1 MHLSEIV
8 LSNLKTDGYHNMNFT
23 KVLEKAIKLILFLF
37 ALLGQ
42 QSGQA
47 QQWTLTSCVN
57 QAINNHPDIK
67 SAQLDLGMSMARVD
81 QAKSNFYPELAASV
95 FQSGNFGRSIDRF
108 TNAYIDQFYNTTYA
122 GVRLNV
128 PVFTSFRNSN
138 LLASAKS
145 SKTASESGIEKNKN
159 ILTLTVITYYLNA
172 LSQAENIRNAVNQW
186 KNDSIQYQRLLI
198 RKEAGLTTKTEEIQ
212 LLNQMKTDE
221 IGVQDAQ
228 LNYETA
234 IIDLAQTMN
243 TSLPST
249 IRLASLDPDENYYF
263 DIQNTFTASLPQI
276 NEIKMGIQSLHQ
288 TIKATK
294 ALSYPSL
301 SLSADYGTFYA
312 SSNPERTFTQQLND
326 TRNGSIS
333 LGLNIPILR
342 GLQNRPQVQELKVR
356 QMALQNTMDK
366 TQLGIRQEIDMA
378 NTRFKTYKKR
388 YENARYLLELAREN
402 ISLITEQLT
411 AGTVTMVDF
420 LLAQN
425 NMEKAAAAL
434 TNSKYQLILQ
444 EKILKFYS
452 QGKYDLD

>member
-1 MHLSEIV
+1 MKWLPFFV
-8 LSNLKTDGYHNMNFT
+8 
-23 KVLEKAIKLILFLF
+23 AIFCEVSLF
-37 ALLGQ
+37 
-42 QSGQA
+42 S
-47 QQWTLTSCVN
+47 QQWTLSGCVN

-67 SAQLDLGMSMARVD
+67 SAKLDLGISVARVA
-81 QAKSNFYPELAASV
+81 QAKSNFYPEIGANV

-122 GVRLNV
+122 GISLNI
-128 PVFTSFRNSN
+128 PVFTSFRNTN
-138 LLASAKS
+138 LVASAKS
-145 SKTASESGIEKNKN
+145 TMAASESAVEKNKN
-159 ILTLTVITYYLNA
+159 ILTLTVINNYIFA
-172 LSQAENIRNAVNQW
+172 LSQSENIRNAVNQW

-198 RKEAGLTTKTEEIQ
+198 RKEAGLTTKIEEIQ

-221 IGVQDAQ
+221 LAVMDAQ

-234 IIDLAQTMN
+234 IIDLSQVMN
-243 TSLPST
+243 TPL
-249 IRLASLDPDENYYF
+249 LASTNLSPLLPDENYLF
-263 DIQNTFTASLPQI
+263 DLQNTVTSSLPQI
-276 NEIKMGIQSLHQ
+276 TELKLGIQSLNE

-301 SLSADYGTFYA
+301 GLRADYGTFYA
-312 SSNPERTFTQQLND
+312 SSNPERSFTQQLND

-342 GLQNRPQVQELKVR
+342 GLQNRPQVHELKVR
-356 QMALQNTMDK
+356 QMVLQNTMDK
-366 TQLGIRQEIDMA
+366 TQLLIRQNMDMTNA
-378 NTRFKTYKKR
+378 RYKTYKQR
-388 YENARYLLELAREN
+388 YENAKYLLTLANEN

-411 AGTVTMVDF
+411 AGTVTMVDY

-425 NMEKAAAAL
+425 NMEKASAAL

-452 QGKYDLD
+452 TGKYDMD

>member
-1 MHLSEIV
+1 MKWLPFFV
-8 LSNLKTDGYHNMNFT
+8 
-23 KVLEKAIKLILFLF
+23 AIFCEVSLF
-37 ALLGQ
+37 
-42 QSGQA
+42 S
-47 QQWTLTSCVN
+47 QQWTLSGCVN

-67 SAQLDLGMSMARVD
+67 SAKLDLGISVARVD
-81 QAKSNFYPELAASV
+81 QAKSNFYPEIGANV

-122 GVRLNV
+122 GISLNI
-128 PVFTSFRNSN
+128 PVFTSFRNTN
-138 LLASAKS
+138 LVASAKS
-145 SKTASESGIEKNKN
+145 TMAASESAVEKNKN
-159 ILTLTVITYYLNA
+159 ILTLTVINNYIFA
-172 LSQAENIRNAVNQW
+172 LSQSENIRNAVNQW

-198 RKEAGLTTKTEEIQ
+198 RKEAGLTTKIEEIQ

-221 IGVQDAQ
+221 LAVMDAQ

-234 IIDLAQTMN
+234 IIDLSQVMN
-243 TSLPST
+243 TPL
-249 IRLASLDPDENYYF
+249 LASTNLSPLLPDENYLF
-263 DIQNTFTASLPQI
+263 DLQNTVTSSLPQI
-276 NEIKMGIQSLHQ
+276 TELKLGIQSLNE

-301 SLSADYGTFYA
+301 GLRADYGTFYA
-312 SSNPERTFTQQLND
+312 SSNPERSFTQQLND

-342 GLQNRPQVQELKVR
+342 GLQNRPQVHELKVR
-356 QMALQNTMDK
+356 QMVLQNTMDK
-366 TQLGIRQEIDMA
+366 TQLLIRQNMDMTNA
-378 NTRFKTYKKR
+378 RYKTYKQR
-388 YENARYLLELAREN
+388 YENAKYLLTLANEN

-411 AGTVTMVDF
+411 AGTVTMVDY

-425 NMEKAAAAL
+425 NMEKASAAL

-452 QGKYDLD
+452 TGKYDMD

>member
-1 MHLSEIV
+1 MK
-8 LSNLKTDGYHNMNFT
+8 SNIIALF
-23 KVLEKAIKLILFLF
+23 AIKWLTFLVAIF
-37 ALLGQ
+37 CAVSL
-42 QSGQA
+42 QS
-47 QQWTLTSCVN
+47 QQWTLTSCVK

-67 SAQLDLGMSMARVD
+67 SAQLDLGISMAGVD
-81 QAKSNFYPELAASV
+81 QAKSNFYPEIGASV

-122 GVRLNV
+122 GIRLNM
-128 PVFTSFRNSN
+128 PLFTSFRNTH

-145 SKTASESGIEKNKN
+145 SKAANESAVDKNKN
-159 ILTLTVITYYLNA
+159 ILTLTVINQYIFA

-212 LLNQMKTDE
+212 LMNQMKTDE
-221 IGVQDAQ
+221 LTVMDAK

-234 IIDLAQTMN
+234 IIDLSQSMN
-243 TSLPST
+243 TSLPTSV
-249 IRLASLDPDENYYF
+249 ILSPLLPDETYF
-263 DIQNTFTASLPQI
+263 FDRQNTITETLP
-276 NEIKMGIQSLHQ
+276 EITELKLGIQSLTE
-288 TIKATK
+288 TIKATR
-294 ALSYPSL
+294 ALSYPSIGL
-301 SLSADYGTFYA
+301 NADYGTFYA
-312 SSNPERTFTQQLND
+312 SSNPERSFAEQLND

-366 TQLGIRQEIDMA
+366 TQMQIRQEIEMA
-378 NTRFKTYKKR
+378 SARYQTYKKR
-388 YENARYLLELAREN
+388 YENARFLLTLANEN
-402 ISLITEQLT
+402 ILLITEQLT
-411 AGTVTMVDF
+411 AGTVTMVDY

-425 NMEKAAAAL
+425 NMEKASAAL

-444 EKILKFYS
+444 EKILKFYTTG
-452 QGKYDLD
+452 QYDLD

>member
-1 MHLSEIV
+1 
-8 LSNLKTDGYHNMNFT
+8 
-23 KVLEKAIKLILFLF
+23 
-37 ALLGQ
+37 
-42 QSGQA
+42 
-47 QQWTLTSCVN
+47 
-57 QAINNHPDIK
+57 
-67 SAQLDLGMSMARVD
+67 
-81 QAKSNFYPELAASV
+81 
-95 FQSGNFGRSIDRF
+95 
-108 TNAYIDQFYNTTYA
+108 
-122 GVRLNV
+122 
-128 PVFTSFRNSN
+128 
-138 LLASAKS
+138 
-145 SKTASESGIEKNKN
+145 
-159 ILTLTVITYYLNA
+159 
-172 LSQAENIRNAVNQW
+172 
-186 KNDSIQYQRLLI
+186 
-198 RKEAGLTTKTEEIQ
+198 
-212 LLNQMKTDE
+212 
-221 IGVQDAQ
+221 
-228 LNYETA
+228 
-234 IIDLAQTMN
+234 
-243 TSLPST
+243 
-249 IRLASLDPDENYYF
+249 
-263 DIQNTFTASLPQI
+263 
-276 NEIKMGIQSLHQ
+276 MGIQSLHQ

-388 YENARYLLELAREN
+388 YENARYLLDLAKEN
-402 ISLITEQLT
+402 ILLITEQLT

-434 TNSKYQLILQ
+434 TNSKYQMILQ

-452 QGKYDLD
+452 KGKYDLD

>member
-1 MHLSEIV
+1 MNSKII
-8 LSNLKTDGYHNMNFT
+8 SFSILKWLPFF
-23 KVLEKAIKLILFLF
+23 VAIFCEVSLF
-37 ALLGQ
+37 
-42 QSGQA
+42 S
-47 QQWTLTSCVN
+47 QQWTLSGCVN

-67 SAQLDLGMSMARVD
+67 SAKLDLGISVARVA
-81 QAKSNFYPELAASV
+81 QAKSNFYPEIGANV

-122 GVRLNV
+122 GISLNI
-128 PVFTSFRNSN
+128 PVFTSFRNTN
-138 LLASAKS
+138 LVASAKS
-145 SKTASESGIEKNKN
+145 TMAASESAVEKNKN
-159 ILTLTVITYYLNA
+159 ILTLTVINNYIFA
-172 LSQAENIRNAVNQW
+172 LSQSENIRNAVNQW

-198 RKEAGLTTKTEEIQ
+198 RKEAGLTTKIEEIQ

-221 IGVQDAQ
+221 LAVMDAQ

-234 IIDLAQTMN
+234 IIDLSQVMN
-243 TSLPST
+243 TPL
-249 IRLASLDPDENYYF
+249 LASTNLSPLLPDENYLF
-263 DIQNTFTASLPQI
+263 DLQNTVTSSLPQI
-276 NEIKMGIQSLHQ
+276 TELKLGIQSLNE

-301 SLSADYGTFYA
+301 GLRADYGTFYA
-312 SSNPERTFTQQLND
+312 SSNPERSFTQQLND

-342 GLQNRPQVQELKVR
+342 GLQNRPQVHELKVR
-356 QMALQNTMDK
+356 QMVLQNTMDK
-366 TQLGIRQEIDMA
+366 TQLLIRQNMDMTNA
-378 NTRFKTYKKR
+378 RYKTYKQR
-388 YENARYLLELAREN
+388 YENAKYLLTLANEN

-411 AGTVTMVDF
+411 AGTVTMVDY

-425 NMEKAAAAL
+425 NMEKASAAL

-452 QGKYDLD
+452 TGKYDMD

>member
-1 MHLSEIV
+1 
-8 LSNLKTDGYHNMNFT
+8 MNIT
-23 KVLEKAIKLILFLF
+23 KIPERIIKLMLFLL
-37 ALLGQ
+37 ALLCEENVH
-42 QSGQA
+42 A

-67 SAQLDLGMSMARVD
+67 SAQLDLGISMARVD
-81 QAKSNFYPELAASV
+81 QARSNFYPEIGASL

-122 GVRLNV
+122 GIRINV

-138 LLASAKS
+138 LMASARS
-145 SKTASESGIEKNKN
+145 SKAASESALEKNKN
-159 ILTLTVITYYLNA
+159 ILTLTVITFYVNA

-186 KNDSIQYQRLLI
+186 KNDSIQYQRILI

-221 IGVQDAQ
+221 IAVQDAQ

-234 IIDLAQTMN
+234 IIDLAQTMS
-243 TSLPST
+243 TSLPASV
-249 IRLASLDPDENYYF
+249 RLSSLHPDENYAF
-263 DIQNTFTASLPQI
+263 DVKNTTLESLPQI
-276 NEIKMGIQSLHQ
+276 TEVIIGIQSLHE

-301 SLSADYGTFYA
+301 GLSADYGTFYA
-312 SSNPERTFTQQLND
+312 SSNPERSFTQQLND

-333 LGLNIPILR
+333 LGLSIPILR
-342 GLQNRPQVQELKVR
+342 GLQNRPQIQELKVR
-356 QMALQNTMDK
+356 QMALQNTKDK
-366 TQLGIRQEIDMA
+366 TLLGIRQEIEIA
-378 NTRFKTYKKR
+378 NARFNTYKKR
-388 YENARYLLELAREN
+388 YENAKYLLDLAKEN
-402 ISLITEQLT
+402 ISLISEQLT
-411 AGTVTMVDF
+411 AGTVTMIDF

-444 EKILKFYS
+444 EKILKFYA